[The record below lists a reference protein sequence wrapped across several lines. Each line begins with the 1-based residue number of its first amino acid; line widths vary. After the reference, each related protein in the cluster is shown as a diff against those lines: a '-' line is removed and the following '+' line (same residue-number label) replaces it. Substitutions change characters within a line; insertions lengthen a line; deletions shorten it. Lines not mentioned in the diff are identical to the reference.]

1 MLRYRLPD
9 PVRTAVEGMR
19 LKKLQR
25 SVIATLV
32 FAPVVWTGC
41 SSLRRAHECKRVVD
55 TVNGSLSQ
63 LAYDADAGASPA
75 TYLRLADAY
84 DALGK
89 QLEGASSE
97 DPALSKVFVSY
108 RELIERAARQSRLFA
123 EELDKPSSTPEEEAE
138 KETRLTRL
146 RTRAK
151 GEVGREASLVR
162 KLNGL
167 CHP

>member
-1 MLRYRLPD
+1 VSSALQAMSL
-9 PVRTAVEGMR
+9 M
-19 LKKLQR
+19 KLQR
-25 SVIATLV
+25 SVVCAALV
-32 FAPVVWTGC
+32 FGSVLAGC
-41 SSLRRAHECKRVVD
+41 SSLRRARECKRVID

-63 LAYDADAGASPA
+63 LAADPDAGASPA
-75 TYLRLADAY
+75 TYVRLADAY

-89 QLEGASSE
+89 QLEGANSQ
-97 DPALSKVFVSY
+97 DPGLSRVFGSY
-108 RELIERAARQSRLFA
+108 RELIRRAAQQSRLFA

-138 KETRLTRL
+138 KETRLTQL

-151 GEVGREASLVR
+151 GELSREASLVR